1 MQLTIKYFGMLAEA
15 TTINEEH
22 LQTEVC
28 SVSQLVKKLK
38 NKYPK
43 LGNTDFKVAIDQ
55 QLVDQSHIINSEVEV
70 ALLPPFA
77 GG

>member
-15 TTINEEH
+15 TSITEEQ
-22 LQTEVC
+22 LQIDNC
-28 SVSQLVKKLK
+28 SVSELVEKLIHQYPALDKK
-38 NKYPK
+38 
-43 LGNTDFKVAIDQ
+43 DFKVAVNQ
-55 QLVDQSHIINSEVEV
+55 QLVNHNYIINNKAEI

>member
-15 TTINEEH
+15 TSVNEEEV
-22 LQTEVC
+22 QTEVC

-38 NKYPK
+38 HQHPK
-43 LGNTDFKVAIDQ
+43 LSDKNFKIAVDQ
-55 QLVDQSHIINSEVEV
+55 KLVDQNYMIDSKAEI

>member
-1 MQLTIKYFGMLAEA
+1 MQLNIKYFGMLVEA
-15 TTINEEH
+15 TTITEEQ
-22 LQTEVC
+22 LQIEVC
-28 SVSQLVKKLK
+28 SVSELVEQLKSR
-38 NKYPK
+38 YPK
-43 LGNTDFKVAIDQ
+43 LMGADFKIAIDQ

>member
-1 MQLTIKYFGMLAEA
+1 MKITIKYFGMLAEA
-15 TTINEEH
+15 TTIAEEH

-28 SVSQLVKKLK
+28 SIFELVEKLK
-38 NKYPK
+38 IQYPK
-43 LGNTDFKVAIDQ
+43 LANVNFKVAVDQ
-55 QLVDQSHIINSEVEV
+55 QLADFNHIIYDNAEI

>member
-15 TTINEEH
+15 TSITEEH
-22 LQTEVC
+22 LQIDSC
-28 SVSQLVKKLK
+28 SVSELLASLK
-38 NKYPK
+38 TQYPELHNK
-43 LGNTDFKVAIDQ
+43 DFKVAINQ
-55 QLVDQSHIINSEVEV
+55 ELVTNDYMINQEAEI

>member
-15 TTINEEH
+15 TTITEE
-22 LQTEVC
+22 QFSTESC
-28 SVSQLVKKLK
+28 SVSELLKKLRTQ
-38 NKYPK
+38 YPELSK
-43 LGNTDFKVAIDQ
+43 KDFKVAINQ
-55 QLVDQSHIINSEVEV
+55 QLVDHTYIIKTEAEI

>member
-15 TTINEEH
+15 TSINEEEV
-22 LQTEVC
+22 QTEVC
-28 SVSQLVKKLK
+28 LVSQLVEKLK
-38 NKYPK
+38 HQHPK
-43 LGNTDFKVAIDQ
+43 LSDKNFKVAVDQ
-55 QLVDQSHIINSEVEV
+55 KLVDQNHLIKSKAEI

>member
-15 TTINEEH
+15 TSISEEKV
-22 LQTEVC
+22 QTDVC
-28 SVSQLVKKLK
+28 TVVQLLDKLK
-38 NKYPK
+38 QQYPK
-43 LGNTDFKVAIDQ
+43 LNDNYFKVAVNQ
-55 QLVDQSHIINSEVEV
+55 KLVAPNHKITSEAEI

>member
-15 TTINEEH
+15 TSTTEEV
-22 LQTEVC
+22 LETKIC
-28 SVSQLVKKLK
+28 SVFELVKTLK
-38 NKYPK
+38 HQHPK
-43 LGNTDFKVAIDQ
+43 LANTNFKIAVDQ
-55 QLVDQSHIINSEVEV
+55 QLTDLNFIIKTNAEI

>member
-15 TTINEEH
+15 TSTTEEH
-22 LQTEVC
+22 LQTDVC
-28 SVSQLVKKLK
+28 SVSDLLKKLK
-38 NKYPK
+38 NQYPK
-43 LGNTDFKVAIDQ
+43 LNDKDFKVAINQ
-55 QLVDQSHIINSEVEV
+55 ELVNNNYIIDNEAEV

>member
-15 TTINEEH
+15 TTISEEQ
-22 LQTEVC
+22 LQIDAC
-28 SVSQLVKKLK
+28 SVSELLKKLK
-38 NKYPK
+38 NQHPK
-43 LGNTDFKVAIDQ
+43 LNDKDFKVAINQ
-55 QLVDQSHIINSEVEV
+55 QLVDNQYVINNEAEV

>member
-15 TTINEEH
+15 TTISEEQ
-22 LQTEVC
+22 LQIDTC
-28 SVSQLVKKLK
+28 SVSELLKKLK
-38 NKYPK
+38 NQYPK
-43 LGNTDFKVAIDQ
+43 LNDKDFKVAINR
-55 QLVDQSHIINSEVEV
+55 QLVDNQYVINNEAEV

>member
-15 TTINEEH
+15 TAIAEEQ
-22 LQTEVC
+22 LDTNSC
-28 SVSQLVKKLK
+28 SVSELVEKLK
-38 NKYPK
+38 NQYPK
-43 LGNTDFKVAIDQ
+43 LTDKDFKIAVDQ
-55 QLVDQSHIINSEVEV
+55 QLVDYNHIINTEAEV